1 MEREMVTGRAGVGLD
16 GCIDSCMNGY
26 LKLGVYSFCGRG
38 ERMERMG
45 DGLQFRGS

>member
-1 MEREMVTGRAGVGLD
+1 MEMVTGRAGVGLD